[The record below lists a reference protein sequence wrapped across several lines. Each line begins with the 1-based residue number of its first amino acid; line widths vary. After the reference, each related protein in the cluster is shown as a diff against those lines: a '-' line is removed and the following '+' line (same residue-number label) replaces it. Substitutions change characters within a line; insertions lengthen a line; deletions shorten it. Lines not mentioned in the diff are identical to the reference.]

1 MVLGFFKRSSRP
13 KDPELRRIV
22 EQGFGE
28 DTVAEESP
36 YPVILVKP
44 YNFVSRYI
52 EENSGLLR
60 GGVEEAAKYLSVDTY
75 SREFRLRGSLED
87 VRRLVKAV
95 PGALSSINLV
105 VVDAIDTRAYLL
117 SYYAVITAARLETEQ
132 GTTYGIEAVTKLA
145 AMNRGVA
152 LSFIELREQALR
164 WEPRLSVY
172 VEGLDREHMVIAT
185 SLNNLYKYM
194 LVGAPRE
201 ELAERMGLVSK
212 LCRQHIEDEEKVLA
226 AYKYPELDKH
236 QAEHRAVIRHLVLL
250 EDSFDGRE
258 TPPLERIVDLARI
271 IESHLAS
278 SDRAYA
284 EWMIKQKI
292 PIADKNLPQ
301 KYEQI

>member
-1 MVLGFFKRSSRP
+1 MVLGFFKRSKP

-22 EQGFGE
+22 EQGFG
-28 DTVAEESP
+28 DVGVAEESP

-60 GGVEEAAKYLSVDTY
+60 GGVYDAAKQLSVDVYT
-75 SREFRLRGSLED
+75 REFSLKGSLED

-95 PGALSSINLV
+95 PGALSSVHLV
-105 VVDAIDTRAYLL
+105 IVDAIGVRAYLL

-145 AMNRGVA
+145 SMNRSVE

-172 VEGLDREHMVIAT
+172 VEGLDKEHMVIAT
-185 SLNNLYKYM
+185 SVNNLYKYM
-194 LVGAPRE
+194 LVGSSRE
-201 ELAERMGLVSK
+201 ELAERIGLVSK
-212 LCRQHIEDEEKVLA
+212 LCKQHVEDEERVLA
-226 AYKYPELDKH
+226 AYKYPELDRH
-236 QAEHRAVIRHLVLL
+236 QAEHRAVLRSLSLL
-250 EDSFDGRE
+250 ETSYDGRE
-258 TPPLERIVDLARI
+258 TPPLERLVSLVTV
-271 IESHLAS
+271 IENHIAS
-278 SDRAYA
+278 SDKTYA

-301 KYEQI
+301 KYSTP